1 MEPLNTRNSTTPTIV
16 PPEVTADSLLA
27 VENANIG
34 YVVNGETHTAVGD
47 VSFEV
52 QRGEKIMLLGPSGC
66 GKSTLLKAVA
76 GFLKLNQGAVRLEGN
91 DILSPGPDRAVVF
104 QEFDQLFPWLTVRN
118 NITYP
123 QRINGRSK
131 VEAAQRSDKYL
142 DLMGL
147 TAAAQRH
154 PYQLS
159 GGMKQRVAIARALA
173 LDPAILLMDEPFG
186 ALDAQTRSRLQ
197 RELNDVADR
206 TDVTILFVTHSIQ
219 EAVYLGD
226 RVVVLSKAPSTVLDE
241 IDVSHLG
248 DDPAAPGF
256 AAAVTHLRTLL
267 SDGDEELNH
276 AAFE

>member
-1 MEPLNTRNSTTPTIV
+1 MSTMNGTIPSMV
-16 PPEVTADSLLA
+16 PPTLAADSLLS
-27 VENANIG
+27 VENASIG
-34 YVVNGETHTAVGD
+34 YVVNGETHIAVGN

-76 GFLKLNQGAVRLEGN
+76 GFLKLIQGSVRLQGHE
-91 DILSPGPDRAVVF
+91 ILSPGPDRAVVF
-104 QEFDQLFPWLTVRN
+104 QEFDQLFPWLTIRN

-123 QRINGRSK
+123 QRTNGWSK
-131 VEAAQRSDKYL
+131 SEADQRSDKYL

-147 TAAAQRH
+147 TAAANRY

-173 LDPAILLMDEPFG
+173 LDPVILLMDEPFG

-197 RELNDVADR
+197 RELNEVADR
-206 TDVTILFVTHSIQ
+206 TNVTILFVTHSIQ

-226 RVVVLSKAPSTVLDE
+226 RVVLLSKAPSTVLE
-241 IDVSHLG
+241 VVDVSDLG
-248 DDPAAPGF
+248 DDPGVPGF
-256 AAAVTHLRTLL
+256 AEAVMHLRMLL
-267 SDGDEELNH
+267 SDGDEELNR